1 MRWAPGSASEVVPVA
16 PYLPAARERE
26 TSNQATET
34 QGPKSGD
41 SSKIP
46 KLRVAR
52 AREGRPGLRAESRA
66 VWPAPWGVGRQV
78 NLHFVMRK
86 KNPVPSNLKT
96 VAAFRKLGVTVVGG
110 GVGMEAQSTG

>member
-1 MRWAPGSASEVVPVA
+1 M
-16 PYLPAARERE
+16 
-26 TSNQATET
+26 
-34 QGPKSGD
+34 
-41 SSKIP
+41 
-46 KLRVAR
+46 
-52 AREGRPGLRAESRA
+52 
-66 VWPAPWGVGRQV
+66 